1 MAEGATQTAARER
14 DLDRLLTFVDAIV
27 AIAITLLVL
36 PLVELTADITADD
49 RVGTVLH
56 EHASDL
62 WSFALSFYVIAR
74 IWMGQH
80 QVVGPLVAGSGRVTG
95 LLLVWTFTVVVQP
108 FSTALVARAGEQPIT
123 KTLYVGTMALSLV
136 LVGLLRV
143 EITRHPELTDAP
155 QRRGAVGAFASA
167 GLLVV
172 ALVVML
178 AFPGSSYYPILLL
191 LLEGPVLRL
200 AQRVRN
206 RSGT

>member
-1 MAEGATQTAARER
+1 MTAGGLEQAGRER

-36 PLVELTADITADD
+36 PLVDLTADITADD
-49 RVGTVLH
+49 RVGHVLH

-80 QVVGPLVAGSGRVTG
+80 EVVGPLVVGSGRVTA
-95 LLLVWTFTVVVQP
+95 LLLVWSFTVVVQP
-108 FSTALVARAGEQPIT
+108 FSTSLVARAGEQPIT
-123 KTLYVGTMALSLV
+123 KTLYVGSMALSLV

-155 QRRGAVGAFASA
+155 QRRGAVGAFTAA
-167 GLLVV
+167 GVLVV

-178 AFPGSSYYPILLL
+178 TFPGSSYYPILLL
-191 LLEGPVLRL
+191 LLEGPVFRL

-206 RSGT
+206 RHST